1 MTEYSQPKYPIYIIS
16 KGRADSRLT
25 SKTLDEI
32 NVPYRIVIEES
43 EYDAYA
49 ANIAPEKILT
59 LPPGFRENPL
69 YNFPDTEGRTGG
81 SIPARNFVWEHSIS
95 EGHARHWI
103 MDDNIRHFY
112 RVHQNKKTIV
122 TSGNIIRACEE
133 FTDRFKN
140 VAMSGMNYQY
150 FVPASQ
156 KKRPY
161 TLNTRVYSCILLR
174 NDINHRWRGRY
185 NEDTDLSL
193 RILKDNHCTILFNAF
208 VCGKMT
214 TLVMKGG
221 NTDNVYIDGDKRR
234 TFAEALKAQ
243 HPDITEV
250 VWRYDRWHHHVDY
263 SGFAKNKLI
272 FRDDYEKK
280 SGVNEM
286 GMKLHKLTKDQHQ
299 KHKTTF
305 GNMEN
310 RYYEQ
315 K

>member
-1 MTEYSQPKYPIYIIS
+1 MTDYTQPKYPIYIIS

-32 NVPYRIVIEES
+32 NVPYRIVIEED

-49 ANIAPEKILT
+49 ANIDPKKILV
-59 LPPGFRENPL
+59 LPPGFREDPNL
-69 YNFPDTEGRTGG
+69 ARPDAKGRIGG
-81 SIPARNFVWEHSIS
+81 SIPARNWVWEHSIK
-95 EGHARHWI
+95 EGHERHWI

-112 RVHQNKKTIV
+112 RVLRNKKTIV
-122 TSGNIIRACEE
+122 TSGNIIRSCEE
-133 FTDRFKN
+133 FTDRFTN

-156 KKRPY
+156 AKKPY

-174 NDINHRWRGRY
+174 NDISQRWRGRY

-193 RILKDNHCTILFNAF
+193 NILKDDWCTILFNAF

-221 NTDNVYIDGDKRR
+221 NTDNVYIDGDQRR
-234 TFAEALKAQ
+234 TFAEALKEQ

-250 VWRYDRWHHHVDY
+250 VWRYNRWHHHVDY
-263 SGFAKNKLI
+263 SGFKKNKLI
-272 FRDDYEKK
+272 FRDDYKHVA
-280 SGVNEM
+280 GVNEM
-286 GMKLHKLTKDQHQ
+286 GMKLKMLTKDQHQ
-299 KHKTTF
+299 KHKETF
-305 GNMEN
+305 GSMEN
-310 RYYEQ
+310 RYYE
-315 K
+315 